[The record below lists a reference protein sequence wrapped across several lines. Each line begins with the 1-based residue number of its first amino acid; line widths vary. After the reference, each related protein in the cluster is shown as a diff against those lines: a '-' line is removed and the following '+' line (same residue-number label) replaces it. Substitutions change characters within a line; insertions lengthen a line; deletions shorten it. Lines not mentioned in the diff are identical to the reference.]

1 MSHPSPPTFLIGCGS
16 AAAQA
21 PSLNDMGVKA
31 YNLWRMERIG
41 LPVPPAFTLGT
52 GFCRDYFRHGA
63 KPMPGL
69 RDLLA
74 ARMRDLERASGLSF
88 GGARLPLLVSVRSG
102 APVSMPG
109 MMETVLNVGLSD
121 AAVPG
126 LLRLTG
132 NPRLI
137 WDSYRRLVQSF
148 GEVVHQIA
156 PAEFDAALA
165 ARLDEAGQ
173 SIAGELDF
181 QSLRRLTRDFLEVF
195 ERGAG
200 KPFPQGPL
208 DQLEAAVIAVF
219 RSWNGAKAVEYRRM
233 NALPDDLGT
242 AVTVQRMIY
251 GNAGGTSG
259 AGVAFTRDPATGE
272 STLYLDFSFNAQGE
286 DVVSG
291 RCSASDGE
299 RLATFLP
306 QVHANI
312 VRVSK
317 LLEQEFA
324 DMQEFEF
331 TVQDAKLYLLQTRAG
346 KRMPWAALRIA
357 VEQLDT
363 GLIGPEEAKARLA
376 GIDLAR
382 IERKRVAGGGAA
394 RRLAHATS
402 AGIGVAIG
410 EIALDSE
417 RAQEI
422 ARAGRR
428 AILVRDGTLT
438 DDIKGIAAA
447 DGILTATGGRTS
459 HAAVVARQLGK
470 VCLVG
475 CDALAIDLAQRR
487 CAFAGE
493 WLAEGDVL
501 SLDGLAGEVYAGAV
515 EVLTERPIEYLERAT
530 RLLET
535 ARAA

>member
-1 MSHPSPPTFLIGCGS
+1 MAHPNHPTFLIGCGT

-21 PSLNDMGVKA
+21 PSLDEMGFKG

-52 GFCRDYFRHGA
+52 GFCREYFRHGA

-74 ARMRDLERASGLSF
+74 ARMRDLERASGLAF
-88 GGARLPLLVSVRSG
+88 GSTRLPLLVSVRSG

-109 MMETVLNVGLSD
+109 MMETVLNIGLSD
-121 AAVPG
+121 AVVPG

-132 NPRLI
+132 NPRLV

-173 SIAGELDF
+173 GSARELDF
-181 QSLRRLTRDFLEVF
+181 QSLRRLTRDFLDVF
-195 ERGAG
+195 EKHAR

-208 DQLEAAVIAVF
+208 DQLEAAVGAVWA
-219 RSWNGAKAVEYRRM
+219 SWRGAKAVEYRRM
-233 NALPDDLGT
+233 NGLSDDIGT
-242 AVTVQRMIY
+242 AVTVQRMVY

-272 STLYLDFSFNAQGE
+272 KALYLDFSFNAQGE
-286 DVVSG
+286 DIVSG
-291 RCSASDGE
+291 RRSASDGE
-299 RLATFLP
+299 RLTTFLP
-306 QVHANI
+306 QVHERI
-312 VRVSK
+312 GKVSH

-357 VEQLDT
+357 VEQLDE
-363 GLIGPEEAKARLA
+363 GLIGPDEARRRLA
-376 GIDLAR
+376 GIDLAK
-382 IERKRVAGGGAA
+382 IERLRVVEAGAA
-394 RRLAHATS
+394 RRLCRAIS
-402 AGIGVAIG
+402 AGIGVAVG

-417 RAQEI
+417 RAQAVE
-422 ARAGRR
+422 RAGRR

-447 DGILTATGGRTS
+447 EGVLTATGGRTS

-475 CDALAIDLAQRR
+475 CDALVIDLAARR

-501 SLDGLAGEVYAGAV
+501 SLDGHNGEVYAGAV
-515 EVLTERPIEYLERAT
+515 KVITERPLECLERAAL
-530 RLLET
+530 LLEP